1 MKFFPTLYSLSLAI
15 AGFVLSPNFLQD
27 QDKVAIAQSNIKIS
41 QVKSIYQEELN
52 RLIQDGDAKFQ
63 RKDLQGA
70 IAIYQRALQLAKQN
84 QDLHSQVGFLVGI
97 GRVYDLKGQYLD
109 AERTFNQG
117 LQTLSQLAD
126 EPSTVEKRVI
136 QSRWR
141 VLSLTGLGI
150 LYTNIGEYTKASERL
165 QLAVLSSNETI
176 SKPTVL
182 VHFEPRFKLAELY
195 QKQEKYNEA
204 IAVLQHCRSIATQ
217 LGDRQLDAMTLT
229 AIGNNFA
236 KMGNL
241 KLARQ
246 FYDQATAL
254 GNFPQEPEIANAP
267 TRLEG
272 ISGDLNSVT
281 SLFDKF
287 VPILQKTGR
296 SIRKIEQITSV
307 DPNFAI
313 VGVAANN
320 IEKITQKILD
330 VSSSFRRG
338 DLISAYP
345 ILQGITNDMTEMTRN
360 LKDLSTLMENVK
372 LNPEKFTLFKKLSPQ
387 DAKSLLD
394 IVEEMRDI
402 TNSIE
407 GRSKELKKN

>member
-1 MKFFPTLYSLSLAI
+1 MKIFPVLFLLSVSI
-15 AGFVLSPNFLQD
+15 TTGFVLSP
-27 QDKVAIAQSNIKIS
+27 KVAIAQSNIKIS
-41 QVKSIYQEELN
+41 QANQVDSSYQKELN
-52 RLIQDGDAKFQ
+52 RLIENGDAKFQ

-70 IAIYQRALQLAKQN
+70 IAIYQKALQLAKQN
-84 QDLHSQVGFLVGI
+84 QDLHSQVGLLVGI

-126 EPSTVEKRVI
+126 EPSTVEKRVT

-150 LYTNIGEYTKASERL
+150 VYSNIGEYTKATERL
-165 QLAVLSSNETI
+165 QLAVLSSNQTI

-182 VHFEPRFKLAELY
+182 IHFEPRFKLAELY
-195 QKQEKYNEA
+195 QKQEKYKEA
-204 IAVLQHCRSIATQ
+204 IDVLQHCRIIATQ

-281 SLFDKF
+281 SFFDKF
-287 VPILQKTGR
+287 VPILQKAGR
-296 SIRKIEQITSV
+296 SIRKIEKITSI

-313 VGVAANN
+313 VGITANN
-320 IEKITQKILD
+320 LENVTQKLLD

-338 DLISAYP
+338 DLMSAYP
-345 ILQGITNDMTEMTRN
+345 TLQGITSDMTKMTQN
-360 LKDLSTLMENVK
+360 LKDLSALMEDMK
-372 LNPEKFTLFKKLSPQ
+372 RNPEKFTLFKRLSPQ
-387 DAKSLLD
+387 DTKSLLD

-402 TNSIE
+402 KTSID
-407 GRSKELKKN
+407 GRSKQLKKN

>member
-1 MKFFPTLYSLSLAI
+1 MKFFPTLFSLSLAI
-15 AGFVLSPNFLQD
+15 VTGFVFSP
-27 QDKVAIAQSNIKIS
+27 KVAIAQSNIKIS
-41 QVKSIYQEELN
+41 QANQVDSSYQKELN

-63 RKDLQGA
+63 QKDLQGA

-109 AERTFNQG
+109 VERTFNQG

-126 EPSTVEKRVI
+126 EQSTVEKRDI

-150 LYTNIGEYTKASERL
+150 VYTNLGEYAKASERL
-165 QLAVLSSNETI
+165 QLAVLSSNQTI

-182 VHFEPRFKLAELY
+182 IHFEPRFKLAELY
-195 QKQEKYNEA
+195 QKQEKYKEA
-204 IAVLQHCRSIATQ
+204 IDVLQHCRIIAAQ

-254 GNFPQEPEIANAP
+254 GDFPQEPEIVNAP
-267 TRLEG
+267 ARLES

-287 VPILQKTGR
+287 VPILQKAGR
-296 SIRKIEQITSV
+296 SIRKVEQITSI

-313 VGVAANN
+313 VGITANN
-320 IEKITQKILD
+320 LENVTQKLLD

-338 DLISAYP
+338 DLMSAYP

-360 LKDLSTLMENVK
+360 MKDLSALMQDVK
-372 LNPEKFTLFKKLSPQ
+372 RNPEKFTLFKRLSPQ
-387 DAKSLLD
+387 DTKSLLD

-402 TNSIE
+402 TNSID
-407 GRSKELKKN
+407 GRSKQLKKN